1 MSDALRAA
9 VLLLCLF
16 GQLVESIR
24 EDMRGQLDAAEID
37 ISGALEKKQEFVDM
51 LDNVDNVDDAP
62 VTGSLDEI
70 EGWWDDLSL
79 DELLG

>member
-1 MSDALRAA
+1 
-9 VLLLCLF
+9 
-16 GQLVESIR
+16 
-24 EDMRGQLDAAEID
+24 MRGQLDAAEID